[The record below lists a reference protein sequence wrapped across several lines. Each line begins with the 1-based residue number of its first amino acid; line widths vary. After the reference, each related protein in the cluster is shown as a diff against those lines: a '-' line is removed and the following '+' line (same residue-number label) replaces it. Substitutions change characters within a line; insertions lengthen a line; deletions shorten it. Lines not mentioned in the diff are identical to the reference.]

1 MDAFLLC
8 VACMLFY
15 HGLYWYVPMI
25 GMVSLTLQWEA
36 KLSGI
41 ERWKWKLSAVPNC
54 VLIGC
59 ECYKRLRN
67 RVYIIDVMNDNM
79 RDTVCMVYDI
89 FKTNYGITK
98 TSTAGTNNMNELIS
112 KLDKMPYDMLKEVSP
127 EQMQMVRENKVI
139 QGLVGQIDSVMQNN
153 QRVMTKLRTMNL
165 DSRIR
170 ELLNN
175 LKPC

>member
-1 MDAFLLC
+1 
-8 VACMLFY
+8 
-15 HGLYWYVPMI
+15 
-25 GMVSLTLQWEA
+25 
-36 KLSGI
+36 
-41 ERWKWKLSAVPNC
+41 
-54 VLIGC
+54 
-59 ECYKRLRN
+59 
-67 RVYIIDVMNDNM
+67 MNDNM